1 VTYLDPVDILLV
13 EDNLQDAELT
23 IRAFKKHNLA
33 NHLFLVEDGAEAL
46 DFVFGRGKYTERQWD
61 NHLKVILLDLKLP
74 KVNGLEVLRVIKR
87 DERTRTIPVVLVTS
101 SSEDLDIQ
109 AAYDLGANSYV
120 VKPVEF
126 GAFTE
131 TMGRIGFYWL
141 LANQVL
147 NRRTRHLDIE

>member
-61 NHLKVILLDLKLP
+61 NHLKVILLDLKVP

-87 DERTRTIPVVLVTS
+87 DERTRTIPVVVVTS